1 MVLRI
6 SLVNKAD
13 SRASLLPHLFT
24 PEPAGTRN
32 AMPQLG
38 KPVPPLTPE
47 EAASLLAFY
56 VAAGVTEALGEDAVD
71 RYQLPAQT
79 SAPEAERAAPRA
91 SSGEA
96 RRAPVPRMHMEEPA
110 PARMQTPATI
120 PLEEKEAASTARA
133 LAQSCGSLDELKQ
146 VLSNFEGCALRY
158 TAKNL
163 VFADGNP
170 EARIMLVGEAPG
182 RDEDLQGLPF
192 VGRSGQLLDRML
204 ASIGL
209 DRTAVYIANTLPWRP
224 PGNRPPT
231 AAEQAV
237 CAPFIERQ
245 IELSKAEILV
255 LVGGV
260 SAKQMLGVDT
270 GIMRLRGRWSS
281 YRAGDRDIPALP
293 IFHPA
298 YLLRQP
304 AQKRL
309 AWRDLLSLKAH
320 IAELRPL

>member
-1 MVLRI
+1 
-6 SLVNKAD
+6 
-13 SRASLLPHLFT
+13 
-24 PEPAGTRN
+24 
-32 AMPQLG
+32 MPPLG
-38 KPVPPLTPE
+38 KHTDPLSPE

-56 VAAGVTEALGEDAVD
+56 VEAGVGEALGDEPID
-71 RYQLPAQT
+71 RYATPPAT
-79 SAPEAERAAPRA
+79 EPERPAGVPSQATEP
-91 SSGEA
+91 
-96 RRAPVPRMHMEEPA
+96 RRAPLRREDAPTPIATVRPSTVPLAES
-110 PARMQTPATI
+110 
-120 PLEEKEAASTARA
+120 EAVSTARA
-133 LAQSCGSLDELKQ
+133 AAAACRTLDELKDA
-146 VLSNFEGCALRY
+146 LAHFDGCALSR

-170 EARIMLVGEAPG
+170 QARIMLVGEAPG

-209 DRTAVYIANTLPWRP
+209 DRTTVYIANTLPWRP
-224 PGNRPPT
+224 PGNRAPT
-231 AAEQAV
+231 PAEQAV
-237 CAPFIERQ
+237 CEPFIERQ

-260 SAKQMLGVDT
+260 SAKQLLRTDT

-281 YRAGDRDIPALP
+281 YRADTRDIPALP

-309 AWRDLLSLKAH
+309 AWRDLLSLRAK
-320 IAELRPL
+320 IDGLP